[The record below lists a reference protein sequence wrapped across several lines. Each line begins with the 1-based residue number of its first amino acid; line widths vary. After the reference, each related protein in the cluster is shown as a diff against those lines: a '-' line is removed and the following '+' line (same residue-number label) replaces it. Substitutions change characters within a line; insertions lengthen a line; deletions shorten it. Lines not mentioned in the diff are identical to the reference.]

1 MNKQKINKVIKY
13 IGWKALGALVFVS
26 VAGTSIWALA
36 AFTEPTAGP
45 SSSVQDFAK
54 NIMGA
59 NNSDND
65 FDSSSVTANSDGSI
79 VERLESLEA
88 QIGATA
94 LSAVAGSNMTM
105 GATAAYC
112 RNLSATAEY
121 AINESD
127 TSTTYTDWRLG
138 TIEEL
143 TNFIGMTTST
153 NVVWTATASGTNY
166 NNGNLWRG
174 VRMSDGYLY
183 NFLYNAST
191 SVRCVR

>member
-79 VERLESLEA
+79 VERLEDLESKASITAISAEAPSTYSLA
-88 QIGATA
+88 SAAT
-94 LSAVAGSNMTM
+94 
-105 GATAAYC
+105 YC

-121 AINESD
+121 TIDGSD
-127 TSTTYTDWRLG
+127 TSTTYTNWRLG
-138 TIEEL
+138 SIEEL
-143 TNFIGMTTST
+143 GVFVGVTTST
-153 NVVWTATASGTNY
+153 HRIW
-166 NNGNLWRG
+166 
-174 VRMSDGYLY
+174 
-183 NFLYNAST
+183 ST
-191 SVRCVR
+191 SAGVQYAGQWTSVNMDSGSSVYHRINSTAEYVRCVR